1 MSEIKQMA
9 DRDQLNRDSGGKPVA
24 GHDQWVR
31 EKIRAA
37 LKAKRE
43 GRATYKPLR
52 EIAAKYDIN
61 SRYTDLR

>member
-1 MSEIKQMA
+1 MSKIKESPSIDEMI
-9 DRDQLNRDSGGKPVA
+9 RDTGGEPIE

-37 LKAKRE
+37 LKAKHE

-52 EIAAKYDIN
+52 EVAGKYDFDA
-61 SRYTDLR
+61 R